1 MREKASLFNV
11 KVITVLVLALF
22 LLGPISGYSQK
33 NKKKENAAETAKDTT
48 AAKKGKKYSDLV
60 KKGTVKKGL
69 FNIIQVKTD
78 VYFEIQDS
86 LFGREFLVV
95 NKLSQVPFQVNDYGL
110 NKGMNYENKV
120 ISFYKDTIAKKI
132 WVKSY
137 LPKVSSPKDD
147 AITASV
153 KDNFSESIIEVF
165 DIETKNNDST
175 SIVIKANKIFDGK
188 QKSFNDIFS
197 NIGLGSSVKSDL
209 SYIESLKAFPK
220 NVVVK
225 SQLTTSILENGIP
238 TSVTLGV
245 TSNIVLLDKV
255 PMKPR
260 FSDNR
265 IGYFTEQHWYFS
277 DAQQALLEKELIIRW
292 KLEPKKEDEER
303 YLKGELVEPK
313 KPIVYYI
320 DPSTPKQWRKY
331 IIDGVHDWQV
341 AFEKAGFKNAII
353 AKEPT
358 EADLDFDI
366 DDVRYSVITY
376 AASQKANAM
385 GPSVV
390 DPRSGEIIEADII
403 WWHNVMTYLQS
414 WMRIQTGAIDPKARG
429 NTFSDEHM
437 GEAIR
442 FVSSHE
448 VGHTFGLKHN
458 MGSSFAYDVESLRSK
473 EFTAKMGGTAPSI
486 MDYARYN
493 YVAQPED
500 SVTAITPKI
509 GEYDKY
515 AIEWGYRWYDNN
527 DNEKLKLNALIAS
540 HQNDPI
546 YFYGEQQDGSN
557 LIDPRSQS
565 EDLGNDAVKASE
577 YGLKNL
583 KRVVSNILDW
593 TYEKDQSYY
602 ETAKLYIG
610 TIGQWQLYNRHVM
623 NNIGG
628 VYLNVTVHGDNKQSY
643 IPVPALMQKRAT
655 DYLIKNVLTIPQW
668 LFFNS
673 ILDKTNPLKDTP
685 LGPYEY
691 TPYTLAREMQYDVLY
706 NLLSDDR
713 LLRMTENE
721 LHQRNET
728 KEKVFTVN
736 ELFSKIHQQVFAP
749 TVLNKSLLILERMTQ
764 KNYVDVLIVSTNK
777 LFEKTDPKKTIELQQ
792 TLSMPHL
799 CNYEHD
805 EVMIRKINQSFL
817 KRVTEVTSDKK
828 GELSKVLQLLKTK
841 KNTGDQSTRNHYN
854 DLIQRIE
861 KALNNTTF

>member
-1 MREKASLFNV
+1 MRKKAMCNL
-11 KVITVLVLALF
+11 KVIAALVLF
-22 LLGPISGYSQK
+22 LVGPISVFSQK
-33 NKKKENAAETAKDTT
+33 NKKKENNTEIEKDSTSS
-48 AAKKGKKYSDLV
+48 KKGKKYDDLV

-86 LFGREFLVV
+86 LFEREFLVV
-95 NKLSQVPFQVNDYGL
+95 NKLSQVPFQVNDFGL

-120 ISFYKDTIAKKI
+120 ISFYKDTVAKKV

-137 LPKVSSPKDD
+137 VPKVSSPKED

-175 SIVIKANKIFDGK
+175 SVVIKVNKIFDGK
-188 QKSFNDIFS
+188 QKSFNDVLS
-197 NIGLGSSVKSDL
+197 NISFGGSVQSNL

-225 SQLTTSILENGIP
+225 SQLTTSISEGGPAL
-238 TSVTLGV
+238 SVTLGV

-265 IGYFTEQHWYFS
+265 IGYFTEKHWYFA
-277 DAQQALLEKELIIRW
+277 DAQQAMVEKELITRW
-292 KLEPKKEDEER
+292 RLEPKKEDEER

-376 AASQKANAM
+376 AASQKSNAM

-403 WWHNVMTYLQS
+403 WWHNVMTSLQS
-414 WMRIQTGAIDPKARG
+414 WMRIQTGPIDPKSRG

-458 MGSSFAYDVESLRSK
+458 MGASFAYDVESLRSK
-473 EFTAKMGGTAPSI
+473 DFTAKMGGTAPSI

-500 SVTAITPKI
+500 NVTAITPKI

-515 AIEWGYRWYDNN
+515 AIEWGYRWYTNN
-527 DNEKLKLNALIAS
+527 DNERLKLNSLITL

-546 YFYGEQQDGSN
+546 YFYGEQQGEV
-557 LIDPRSQS
+557 IDPRSQS

-583 KRVVSNILDW
+583 KRVVDNILDW
-593 TYEKDQSYY
+593 TYDKDQSYY

-610 TIGQWQLYNRHVM
+610 TIGQWQLYNRHVL

-628 VYLNVTVHGDNKQSY
+628 MYLNVTVHGDNKQSY
-643 IPVPALMQKRAT
+643 VPVPAVMQKRAA
-655 DYLIKNVLTIPQW
+655 DYLVKNLLTIPQW

-673 ILDKTNPLKDTP
+673 VLDKTNPLKDSP

-691 TPYTLAREMQYDVLY
+691 TPYTLARELQCGILYD
-706 NLLSDDR
+706 LLSDDR

-721 LHQRNET
+721 LYQRNET

-736 ELFSKIHQQVFAP
+736 ELFKKLHQQIFAP
-749 TVLNKSLLILERMTQ
+749 TIVNKSLTILERMTQ
-764 KNYVDVLIVSTNK
+764 KNYVDILIVSTNK
-777 LFEKTDPKKTIELQQ
+777 IFEKTEPKKTVDLH
-792 TLSMPHL
+792 TLSMPQL
-799 CNYEHD
+799 CTYMQDGE
-805 EVMIRKINQSFL
+805 MIRNINQSSL
-817 KRVTEVTSDKK
+817 KRITEVTSDKK
-828 GELSKVLQLLKTK
+828 GELGKVLQLLKSK
-841 KNTGDQSTRNHYN
+841 KNTGDQSTQNHYT

-861 KALNNTTF
+861 KALSNTTF